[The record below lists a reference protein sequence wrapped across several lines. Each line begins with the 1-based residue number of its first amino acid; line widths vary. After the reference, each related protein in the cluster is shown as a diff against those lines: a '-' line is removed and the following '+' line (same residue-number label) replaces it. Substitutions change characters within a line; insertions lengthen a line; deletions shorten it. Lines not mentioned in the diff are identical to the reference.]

1 MRELS
6 WAATGRQREAWNHTS
21 AQIAQHAELN
31 RDPKK
36 RSRPFSWK
44 EFHPLEQKRKKPK
57 TVSLDELYKMAM
69 G

>member
-1 MRELS
+1 
-6 WAATGRQREAWNHTS
+6 
-21 AQIAQHAELN
+21 LN